1 MNKACSRWPLKNRR
15 ILRTSLVS
23 AKRGIFAYIAGG
35 HDPQEL
41 QSAIDFVLRFFSEY
55 HALEGAF
62 GRRAV
67 TERANGIL
75 MERHDVDE
83 QTAFQVLRD
92 EARRTHRRIVDLA
105 EVVATTRALLPSR
118 TVAAEHPPVT

>member
-1 MNKACSRWPLKNRR
+1 
-15 ILRTSLVS
+15 
-23 AKRGIFAYIAGG
+23 
-35 HDPQEL
+35 L
-41 QSAIDFVLRFFSEY
+41 QNAIDIVLRRFSEY

-67 TERANGIL
+67 TERAKGM

-83 QTAFQVLRD
+83 QMAFQMLRD

-105 EVVATTRALLPSR
+105 EAVATTRALLPSR
-118 TVAAEHPPVT
+118 PTVAAEHPPET